1 MTDQT
6 LYICFIGEYADTYK
20 ELYRKK
26 LDKMKNDG
34 YFQKSHRDSGFD
46 IFCPTKV
53 ECLCKVTTR
62 LYLGISVAVYK
73 HTTKGDIPMPYY
85 MYPRSSISKT
95 PLRLANS
102 VGIID
107 SGYRGELQAAVDN
120 FSCQKYIVEEGQRL
134 FQICSGDLTPF
145 YNVKIVDSLG
155 SRPERGAGGF
165 GSTGF

>member
-1 MTDQT
+1 
-6 LYICFIGEYADTYK
+6 
-20 ELYRKK
+20 
-26 LDKMKNDG
+26 
-34 YFQKSHRDSGFD
+34 
-46 IFCPTKV
+46 
-53 ECLCKVTTR
+53 
-62 LYLGISVAVYK
+62 
-73 HTTKGDIPMPYY
+73 

-107 SGYRGELQAAVDN
+107 SGYRGELQAPVDN

-145 YNVKIVDSLG
+145 FNIKIVDSLDQTD
-155 SRPERGAGGF
+155 RGAGGF

>member
-6 LYICFIGEYADTYK
+6 LYICFTGEHADTYK
-20 ELYRKK
+20 QLYREK
-26 LDKMKNDG
+26 LDKMKSDN

-46 IFCPTKV
+46 VFCPRKV
-53 ECLCKVTTR
+53 ECPCKLTTR
-62 LYLGISVAVYK
+62 LHLGISAAVYK

-107 SGYRGELQAAVDN
+107 SGYRGELQAPVDN

-145 YNVKIVDSLG
+145 YNVKIVDSLDQTD
-155 SRPERGAGGF
+155 RGAGGF